1 MRSLLLVNLFVAL
14 SLAACKA
21 SLPITPP
28 SPQDKYADLKTSS
41 LNRAFSSTR
50 VYEGNLPCAD
60 CSNIHVRLELRPDY
74 SYTRIETYQ
83 AGPKSKVFSTS
94 GRFTLSEKQ
103 PTYIK
108 LDKDTQGEI
117 YILGKNH
124 VDFTN
129 EQDMQAGSTFNYY
142 RFERVK

>member
-1 MRSLLLVNLFVAL
+1 MRPLFLINLFVVL
-14 SLAACKA
+14 SLAACEA
-21 SLPITPP
+21 PLPITPP
-28 SPQDKYADLKTSS
+28 SPQHKYADLKTAS
-41 LNRAFSSTR
+41 LNSTFSNAR

-94 GRFTLSEKQ
+94 GRFTLDKKQ
-103 PTYIK
+103 PAYIK

-117 YILGKNH
+117 YILGKNY
-124 VDFTN
+124 VDFAN
-129 EQDMQAGSTFNYY
+129 EQDKKAGNTFNYY
-142 RFERVK
+142 RFEQVK